1 MLTRNSLKAL
11 GIESEKIDAII
22 DGHVET
28 VNGLKSKNEELQAE
42 LDKAK
47 TAVSERDK
55 YKGDL
60 EKAKTHISELEA
72 KSANTGDI
80 ESERDQLKNEV
91 DTLKAEIEKFTTER
105 DTSNTELTSLRE
117 KVATFETEKANL
129 TETATKAQKEL
140 EDYKALIETEK
151 TNTVKR
157 NAVRDALR
165 ANGVA
170 RTEFQDLIINA
181 LDLNGI
187 TVGEKGIENV
197 DTLIESTK
205 TKYPACFAS
214 VQEGGTPPVNPLGGN
229 PPRSLTREDI
239 SKMTP
244 EQINAAWE
252 KGEIQTA
259 LASGN

>member
-28 VNGLKSKNEELQAE
+28 VNGLKAKTEELQAE

-47 TAVSERDK
+47 GAMGERDDF
-55 YKGDL
+55 KGKLD
-60 EKAKTHISELEA
+60 KANERIKALEA
-72 KSANTGDI
+72 LNAGQGDI
-80 ESERDQLKNEV
+80 TSERDQLKNEV
-91 DTLKAEIEKFTTER
+91 DTLKAEIETITTER

-117 KVATFETEKANL
+117 KVATFESEKATL
-129 TETATKAQKEL
+129 TENANKVQKEF
-140 EDYKALIETEK
+140 DDFKALIETEK

-157 NAVRDALR
+157 DAVRDALR
-165 ANGVA
+165 NNGVA
-170 RTEFQDLIINA
+170 RPEFQDLIINA
-181 LDLNGI
+181 LDLNGV

-197 DTLIESTK
+197 DALIESTK
-205 TKYPACFAS
+205 TKYPACFAQ

-229 PPRSLTREDI
+229 PPRPLKKEDI

-244 EQINAAWE
+244 EQINAAWDR
-252 KGEIQTA
+252 GEIQSA
-259 LASGN
+259 LSYGN